1 MGDSVPASC
10 MVCFCR
16 DWPGLP
22 ATNDQSENNFCFPLA
37 CCTWNLLHRLLH
49 WSTRTLLP
57 FWPTF
62 HGLAPL
68 ERARG
73 CSYCHLHHPAVCALL
88 SFLTWVRV
96 HPLSSQKLPGMTVIP
111 RVRRSSREG
120 REGGGEE
127 AWLSLQCQQLP
138 LLSSTGYPQVLYV

>member
-1 MGDSVPASC
+1 MTLFLHPAWFVFVGTGTACRPPMTSLKKTFAFLWLAALGTFYTGCC
-10 MVCFCR
+10 M
-16 DWPGLP
+16 
-22 ATNDQSENNFCFPLA
+22 
-37 CCTWNLLHRLLH
+37 
-49 WSTRTLLP
+49 STRTLLP
-57 FWPTF
+57 SWPTF

-96 HPLSSQKLPGMTVIP
+96 HPLSSQKLPGMAVIP

-138 LLSSTGYPQVLYV
+138 LLSSTWYPQVLYV